1 MKLET
6 FQYFCGHDQN
16 HNLKSILMVIFK
28 DNIPIEINSQ
38 EEFNHFA
45 KDYRIIHAAGGIVSN
60 ENDEILMIYRL
71 EKWDFPKGKVEAG
84 EAYDEA
90 AIREVEEETGLQNI
104 ALGATLPSTFH
115 TYELRGEHILK
126 ETHWYKM
133 NAQRQS
139 LTPQTI
145 EDITQAV
152 WVPRAEVDDKMKA
165 SYASLEWLWEEI
177 R

>member
-1 MKLET
+1 MII
-6 FQYFCGHDQN
+6 FN
-16 HNLKSILMVIFK
+16 NNLPV
-28 DNIPIEINSQ
+28 EINSQ
-38 EEFNHFA
+38 EEFDNFA

-84 EAYDEA
+84 EAYEEA
-90 AIREVEEETGLQNI
+90 ALREVKEETGLRDI
-104 ALGATLPSTFH
+104 TLGKTLPSTFH
-115 TYELRGEHILK
+115 TYELRGEQILK
-126 ETHWYKM
+126 ETHWFRM
-133 NAQRQS
+133 SAHSQS
-139 LTPQTI
+139 LVPQTI

-152 WVPRAEVDDKMKA
+152 WVPRTGVDEKMSS

>member
-1 MKLET
+1 MII
-6 FQYFCGHDQN
+6 FN
-16 HNLKSILMVIFK
+16 NNLPV
-28 DNIPIEINSQ
+28 EINSQ
-38 EEFNHFA
+38 EEFDNFA

-84 EAYDEA
+84 EAYEEA
-90 AIREVEEETGLQNI
+90 ALREVKEETGLRDI
-104 ALGATLPSTFH
+104 TLGQPLPSTFH
-115 TYELRGEHILK
+115 TYELRGEQILK
-126 ETHWYKM
+126 ETHWYRM
-133 NAQRQS
+133 TAHSQS
-139 LTPQTI
+139 LVPQTI

-152 WVPRAEVDDKMKA
+152 WITRAEVDEKMKM

>member
-1 MKLET
+1 MII
-6 FQYFCGHDQN
+6 FN
-16 HNLKSILMVIFK
+16 NNLPV
-28 DNIPIEINSQ
+28 EINSQ
-38 EEFNHFA
+38 EEFDNFA

-84 EAYDEA
+84 EQYDEA
-90 AIREVEEETGLQNI
+90 AIREVEEETGLRNI
-104 ALGATLPSTFH
+104 TLGETLPSTFH
-115 TYELRGEHILK
+115 TYELRGEQILK

-133 NAQRQS
+133 NALSQS

-152 WVPRAEVDDKMKA
+152 WIPRNEVAEKMKA
-165 SYASLEWLWEEI
+165 SYASLERLWEEI